1 MNKPVSSNQDLSKS
15 VIANVSDIEAGDTSH
30 YPGDDELMSLSAS
43 FAHHFKLT
51 RLGVHHER
59 LLPGRRLSWPHA
71 EADEEEFV
79 YVIDG
84 TPDLWLDG
92 HLHRL
97 KPGDG
102 IGFASGTGIA
112 HTIINNTKSD
122 VRLIVVGEPSR
133 FQARIHYPLHPKRN
147 TEIAERH
154 WKDVPPRELGPHDGR
169 PDKAK

>member
-1 MNKPVSSNQDLSKS
+1 MSSTNELFKS
-15 VIANVSDIEAGDTSH
+15 IVANVSDIEKGDVSH

-51 RLGVHHER
+51 RLGIHHER
-59 LLPGRRLSWPHA
+59 LTPGRRVSWPHA

-79 YVIDG
+79 YVIEG

-102 IGFASGTGIA
+102 VAFASGTGIA
-112 HTIINNTKSD
+112 HTIINNTKTD

-147 TEIAERH
+147 AEIAERH
-154 WKDVPPRELGPHDGR
+154 WKDVPIRELGPHDGR
-169 PDKAK
+169 PDALK

>member
-1 MNKPVSSNQDLSKS
+1 MSSNNDLFKLI
-15 VIANVSDIEAGDTSH
+15 VTNVSDIETEDVNH
-30 YPGDDELMSLSAS
+30 YPGDDELMSLHAS
-43 FAHHFKLT
+43 FANHFKLT

-59 LLPGRRLSWPHA
+59 LMPGRRVSWPHA

-79 YVIDG
+79 YVIEG

-102 IGFASGTGIA
+102 IGFPSGTGIG

-133 FQARIHYPLHPKRN
+133 FNARIHYPLHPKRN
-147 TEIAERH
+147 EEIGDRH
-154 WKDVPPRELGPHDGR
+154 WKDAPNRELGPHDGR
-169 PDKAK
+169 PEQAE

>member
-1 MNKPVSSNQDLSKS
+1 MSSKNDLFKS
-15 VIANVSDIEAGDTSH
+15 IVTNVSDIETEDVNH
-30 YPGDDELMSLSAS
+30 YPGDDELMSLHAS
-43 FAHHFKLT
+43 FANHFKLT

-59 LLPGRRLSWPHA
+59 LMPGRRLSWPHA

-79 YVIDG
+79 YVIEG

-92 HLHRL
+92 HLHPL

-112 HTIINNTKSD
+112 HTIINNTKTD

-133 FQARIHYPLHPKRN
+133 FNARIHYPLHPKRN
-147 TEIAERH
+147 EEIGDRH
-154 WKDVPPRELGPHDGR
+154 WKDAPNRELGPHAGR
-169 PDKAK
+169 PEQAE

>member
-1 MNKPVSSNQDLSKS
+1 MSSNNDLFKS
-15 VIANVSDIEAGDTSH
+15 IVTNVNDIETGDINH
-30 YPGDDELMSLSAS
+30 YPSDDELMSLHAS
-43 FAHHFKLT
+43 FANHFKLT

-59 LLPGRRLSWPHA
+59 LMPGRRVSWPHA

-79 YVIDG
+79 YVIEG

-92 HLHRL
+92 HLHPL

-102 IGFASGTGIA
+102 IGFPSGTGIA
-112 HTIINNTKSD
+112 HTIINNTKTD

-133 FQARIHYPLHPKRN
+133 FNARIHYPLHPKRN
-147 TEIAERH
+147 AEIGDRH
-154 WKDVPPRELGPHDGR
+154 WKDVPHRELGPHNGR